1 MSENE
6 VFIERAHRAWP
17 NLVVDEAVFRAAC
30 TRAGPA
36 ADVQAEDLW
45 LALACAAGD
54 TQALRALDRLVSPS
68 LEKLVARQRDSK
80 FDADDLK
87 QLLWQRLLVGEAGRA
102 PKIEEYSGRGELLSW
117 LRVVATRLLVDAGRK
132 RSGNELAHFDEQAAE
147 ALFADGVDPEL
158 DYLKRQYRSTFAT
171 AFTNALASLT
181 AEDRN
186 LLRQHLVEQLSIDS
200 LAVAHG
206 VHRATAARRVQ
217 NAKGTLLSETRRR
230 LMVGLRLS
238 RDELESVMRMIESQL
253 HVSVLRLL
261 A

>member
-1 MSENE
+1 MSEIE
-6 VFIERAHRAWP
+6 VLLERAHRAWP
-17 NLVVDEAVFRAAC
+17 NLAVEEATFRAAC
-30 TRAGPA
+30 ARAGTA
-36 ADVQAEDLW
+36 EVQAEDLW
-45 LALACAAGD
+45 LALACAAGE
-54 TQALRALDRLVSPS
+54 TNALRALDKLITPS
-68 LEKLVARQRDSK
+68 LEKLIARQRDSK
-80 FDADDLK
+80 FDADDIK
-87 QLLWQRLLVGEAGRA
+87 QLLWQRLLVGEVGRP
-102 PKIEEYSGRGELLSW
+102 PKIQEYSGRGELLSW

-132 RSGNELAHFDEQAAE
+132 RSGNEAAHFDEGAAE
-147 ALFADGVDPEL
+147 VLFADGVDPEL

-171 AFTNALASLT
+171 AFTSLS

-186 LLRQHLVEQLSIDS
+186 LLRQHLVEQLSVDA

-217 NAKGTLLSETRRR
+217 SAKATLLMETRRR
-230 LMVGLRLS
+230 LMAGLRLS

>member
-6 VFIERAHRAWP
+6 VLIERARRAWP
-17 NLVVDEAVFRAAC
+17 NLVVEEAVFRAAC
-30 TRAGPA
+30 TRSGPA
-36 ADVQAEDLW
+36 SEVQAEDLW

-132 RSGNELAHFDEQAAE
+132 RSGNEVAHFDEQAAE

-171 AFTNALASLT
+171 AFASLT

-186 LLRQHLVEQLSIDS
+186 LLRQHLVEQLSIDL

-217 NAKGTLLSETRRR
+217 NAKATLLSETRRR